1 MSDYREVRGGARGW
15 EEQLSPDA
23 DEDDIERP
31 TTE

>member
-1 MSDYREVRGGARGW
+1 MSKYWDNRAGDSWW
-15 EEQLSPDA
+15 EEQLYPDT

>member
-1 MSDYREVRGGARGW
+1 MSKHWDNRAGDFGW
-15 EEQLSPDA
+15 EEQLYPDA